1 MTPAR
6 RPTWCDH
13 PRTPENTRTAGG
25 GEACLTCFRATVAR
39 YRASEKGRAHTA
51 QKYWQLNGID
61 HTFTRADHRRR
72 LADQGGVCALGGKPP
87 TRRGLDVDHDHS
99 DPRGRVRG
107 LMYFSCSVTL
117 GRFESGQVFTSKT
130 LVARFQEYVYRAAF

>member
-61 HTFTRADHRRR
+61 QTFTLADHRRL

-107 LMYFSCSVTL
+107 LSVTL

-130 LVARFQEYVYRAAF
+130 TVARFQEYLYRAAF